1 MEKKFNSKGIEFVP
15 KNDVSIDA
23 KLKLNKLIKDK
34 NERLERPVSAYKNG
48 KLLNQAKQTML
59 NYTSDESSQSSHFII
74 NTETENII
82 LLSFNKLNEED
93 LFFNNDFL
101 QDNILEMTIA
111 KVATNN
117 DCFCKEL
124 ALTVKHIF
132 DFILEKEH
140 NKIIYASLPYNCL
153 KHQLIMRYIKD
164 DENDHFK
171 VFSFVIDNKVLFF
184 FFNEEKT
191 SSVDV
196 LKALTE
202 FFSNEYGVDFA
213 FK

>member
-1 MEKKFNSKGIEFVP
+1 
-15 KNDVSIDA
+15 
-23 KLKLNKLIKDK
+23 
-34 NERLERPVSAYKNG
+34 
-48 KLLNQAKQTML
+48 ML

-132 DFILEKEH
+132 DFILEKE
-140 NKIIYASLPYNCL
+140 ISLRSHSSAIRDSLFQSLCL
-153 KHQLIMRYIKD
+153 
-164 DENDHFK
+164 
-171 VFSFVIDNKVLFF
+171 SAG
-184 FFNEEKT
+184 
-191 SSVDV
+191 SSRRQRC
-196 LKALTE
+196 ALLLYRCHAHRSALLE
-202 FFSNEYGVDFA
+202 
-213 FK
+213 

>member
-1 MEKKFNSKGIEFVP
+1 
-15 KNDVSIDA
+15 
-23 KLKLNKLIKDK
+23 
-34 NERLERPVSAYKNG
+34 
-48 KLLNQAKQTML
+48 ML

-171 VFSFVIDNKVLFF
+171 VFSFVILSMYIKSFLNCGLGYFCLFPLGRMIP
-184 FFNEEKT
+184 NSKQY
-191 SSVDV
+191 
-196 LKALTE
+196 LIYKALIP
-202 FFSNEYGVDFA
+202 FNFV
-213 FK
+213 